1 MNIIDDEII
10 AGCLLHDVIEDCKV
24 KVEEI
29 PVSNS
34 IKELVRVL
42 TRDNNEN
49 FNNKEIESVYYQMI
63 AANPKAILI
72 KCMDRCNN
80 LTTISW
86 GLSREGIYRQIVETE
101 EYYPMLLK
109 ILKEVPKYNNA
120 AWLLQYQ
127 IERMLYKKLM

>member
-49 FNNKEIESVYYQMI
+49 FNNKEIESVYYQII

-80 LTTISW
+80 LTTMSW
-86 GLSREGIYRQIVETE
+86 VLS
-101 EYYPMLLK
+101 
-109 ILKEVPKYNNA
+109 
-120 AWLLQYQ
+120 
-127 IERMLYKKLM
+127 